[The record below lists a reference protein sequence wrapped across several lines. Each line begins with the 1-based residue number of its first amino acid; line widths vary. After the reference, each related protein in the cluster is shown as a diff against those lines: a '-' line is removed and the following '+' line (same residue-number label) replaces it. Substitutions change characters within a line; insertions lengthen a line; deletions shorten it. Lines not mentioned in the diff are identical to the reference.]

1 MKKPKRMTSYGG
13 LVRYYDEGSKSG
25 YESFL
30 QVSAYTE
37 PEARNKMLD
46 GALKT
51 SACTGVSIIWSG
63 TMAEARAI
71 DEQETVS
78 MNVQERV
85 TDAMKRGVLKIT
97 AKILKRKYKSRNGTQ
112 LALVPE
118 DTTIS
123 EEGVFKYIG
132 EEKARV
138 TTSYVNYQ
146 NMLTVEMMEK
156 AAVTGTYTK
165 GDGL

>member
-13 LVRYYDEGSKSG
+13 LVRFYDEGSKSG

-112 LALVPE
+112 LALVPN

-123 EEGVFKYIG
+123 

>member
-112 LALVPE
+112 LALVPN

-123 EEGVFKYIG
+123 

>member
-97 AKILKRKYKSRNGTQ
+97 AKILKRKHKSRNGTQ

-123 EEGVFKYIG
+123 